1 VPIDSTHTFATV
13 KLSLLLTMSK
23 QSKHPAR
30 SRGNGRRLNANS
42 ALAPHCGIGFLGLS
56 RYRRKAAPADA
67 RSFPSS
73 ATSLYIS
80 TQSHQA
86 IAVMSFRAGLRFFNA
101 FRQQAAHTGKPMAQR
116 SAYSSAA
123 GTNASIPGPPQSR
136 LQQLWSS
143 PVGPKT
149 VHFWA
154 PIMKWG
160 LVLAG
165 AADFAR
171 PVESLSLSQ
180 NGALMATGLIWTR
193 WCFVIKPRNLLYV
206 HSTCL
211 LSFCMDQC

>member
-1 VPIDSTHTFATV
+1 
-13 KLSLLLTMSK
+13 
-23 QSKHPAR
+23 
-30 SRGNGRRLNANS
+30 
-42 ALAPHCGIGFLGLS
+42 
-56 RYRRKAAPADA
+56 
-67 RSFPSS
+67 
-73 ATSLYIS
+73 
-80 TQSHQA
+80 
-86 IAVMSFRAGLRFFNA
+86 MSFRAGLRFFNA
-101 FRQQAAHTGKPMAQR
+101 FRQQAANTGKPIIQR
-116 SAYSSAA
+116 RTYQSAA
-123 GTNASIPGPPQSR
+123 ETNATPPPNQSR

-193 WCFVIKPRNLLYV
+193 CLASVNFLLFCV
-206 HSTCL
+206 GATQVSRIL
-211 LSFCMDQC
+211 LWQQAQKGDSIPAELEKAGKQEGKELEAIVKDPKGAFEKAKKV